1 MNKIFKKQKNW
12 KNNYIKKFKK
22 IKIIKNKQTQ
32 RARANKQSHNVLSKW
47 IKNYKTSSPQIL
59 PPRNECW
66 MLNVEW
72 WMLTDIIYQ
81 LAEYH
86 LKLIKY

>member
-1 MNKIFKKQKNW
+1 MKPL
-12 KNNYIKKFKK
+12 
-22 IKIIKNKQTQ
+22 
-32 RARANKQSHNVLSKW
+32 R
-47 IKNYKTSSPQIL
+47 SSPQIL

-72 WMLTDIIYQ
+72 RMLTDIIFQ
-81 LAEYH
+81 LAEYY